1 MMSLEVT
8 ITLRQT
14 RDILGGLRSNDH
26 HRLEVM
32 MMMMKNAYAKTKW
45 IILLIKDLPYR
56 KQNYDDEECVC
67 KAQNGYP
74 TWLFYILKYIFEK
87 FIDSVW
93 VGQGIFFSQ

>member
-32 MMMMKNAYAKTKW
+32 MMMMMKNAYAKTKW
-45 IILLIKDLPYR
+45 IILLIKDLPYQ

-74 TWLFYILKYIFEK
+74 TLLQKDYLTS
-87 FIDSVW
+87 DSLSK
-93 VGQGIFFSQ
+93 I

>member
-1 MMSLEVT
+1 MCELWMMSLEVM
-8 ITLRQT
+8 ITLWQT

-32 MMMMKNAYAKTKW
+32 MMMKNAYAKTKW
-45 IILLIKDLPYR
+45 IILLIKDLPYQ

-74 TWLFYILKYIFEK
+74 TLLQKDYLTSGSDRQT
-87 FIDSVW
+87 FIALSK
-93 VGQGIFFSQ
+93 I